1 MDPVMFSEINQALE
15 TVRRKGGLALKDW
28 PKNAEV
34 SPAEVGLIELDGRLV
49 RELPVDSMDAQ
60 RLQQQAQ
67 ALGLKLAVE
76 SYSVID
82 STNRQLMQR
91 ARSETISGTLLTCDY
106 QWSGRGR
113 RGRHWISPFA
123 RNLAFSYAHSSGKAL
138 HQLGGLSCVVGLAI
152 VDVLSDLGVVNPA
165 LKWPNDVWIK
175 GNKLAGILVELASL
189 GTSTQAVIGVGLN
202 MALRPEDKAK
212 IDQPVIDLRTC
223 GVDIDRNSLLMEL
236 VKKLLAYLEHFESK
250 GFVPFMDAFD
260 AVHALHQQAVV
271 IRTTG
276 TKEPT
281 ETYARALG
289 VGPSGQLMIEGQ
301 NGTEE
306 LLGGEVSLR
315 PALTND

>member
-1 MDPVMFSEINQALE
+1 MFSEINQALE

-34 SPAEVGLIELDGRLV
+34 SPAEVGLIELDGRLI
-49 RELPVDSMDAQ
+49 REFPVDAMDAQ

-67 ALGLKLAVE
+67 ALDLKLAVE

-91 ARSETISGTLLTCDY
+91 ARSEKISGTLLTCDY
-106 QWSGRGR
+106 QCSGRGR
-113 RGRHWISPFA
+113 RGRHWISPFG

-175 GNKLAGILVELASL
+175 GKKLAGILVELASQ
-189 GTSTQAVIGVGLN
+189 GTSTQTVIGVGLN
-202 MALRPEDKAK
+202 MALRPEDKAL

-236 VKKLLAYLEHFESK
+236 MKKLLAYLEHFERK
-250 GFVPFMDAFD
+250 GFAPFIDAFD
-260 AVHALHQQAVV
+260 AVHALHQQPVV
-271 IRTTG
+271 IRTAGSQESTD
-276 TKEPT
+276 
-281 ETYARALG
+281 TYARALG
-289 VGPSGQLMIEGQ
+289 VGAFGQLMIEGQ
-301 NGTEE
+301 NGTKE
-306 LLGGEVSLR
+306 LFGGEVSLR
-315 PALTND
+315 PAPAND